1 MRTVKNI
8 HAVPDGRVG
17 VDVGGTFTDYV
28 YVRDGRLTI
37 HKRLTTPEDVAGGLL
52 AGLEEMGA
60 AAASEIVHGSTV
72 ATNALLERK
81 GARTAL
87 VTTKGFADVLEIGRQ
102 NRPELYALTGRRP
115 PPLVPAELRF
125 EVDERMDAT
134 GAVLRPLDPASLHAA
149 VEAIRR
155 AGAESV
161 AVVLLFSFLNPA
173 HERAVGAA
181 LEQLGIPVSLS
192 CEVLPEYREY
202 ERTSTLVANAY
213 VAPLV
218 SRYLRRLA
226 DGLAS
231 FGAPA
236 SERTLAGQRTGSA
249 QPRRSLRIIQ
259 SNGGSISAAVA
270 AALPVRTVLSGP
282 AGGVVGAFHVARLA
296 GFTRVITFDMG
307 GTSTDVSLCDGAPQH
322 TTEFA
327 IGGMPVRVPVIDIH
341 TVGAGGGSI
350 ARLDAGGALRVG
362 PESAGARPGPV
373 AYGRGGTEPTVTDA
387 NVVLGRLPADRFLG
401 GRMLLDAAAARQALE
416 ALGRRFAPPGEDA
429 ALAAARGVIRVV
441 NSNMERAI
449 RVISV
454 ERGHDPRR
462 FTLVAFGGAG
472 PLHACEL
479 AQALGIPR
487 VLVPL
492 YPGVLSAV
500 GMLVADIMRDYSQTV
515 LLRHDGAAAA
525 LQAVFAALEDRARRD
540 AAEDGL
546 AVERLRLRRALDLR
560 YAGQSFEITV
570 PLDTP
575 RTEAEAGEALAR
587 AVARFHR
594 AHRRRFAHAHP
605 DRPVEIVTARL
616 SAIYRTPKPAFE
628 RLPLGSPDA
637 SAALIDRR
645 PVAFAE
651 GMVDTA
657 IYERA
662 LLAPGNRFDG
672 PAIVTQFDATTVVP
686 PGWTAQVDGYRNLV
700 LTMTRL

>member
-1 MRTVKNI
+1 MRTVE
-8 HAVPDGRVG
+8 HTRTVSGGRVG

-87 VTTKGFADVLEIGRQ
+87 ITTKGFADVLEIGRQ

-125 EVDERMDAT
+125 EVDERVDAT

-218 SRYLRRLA
+218 SRYLRRLERS
-226 DGLAS
+226 LAS
-231 FGAPA
+231 LGALA
-236 SERTLAGQRTGSA
+236 SEHAPVGQRSGSA
-249 QPRRSLRIIQ
+249 QPRRTLRIIQ

-296 GFTRVITFDMG
+296 GFTRIITFDMG
-307 GTSTDVSLCDGAPQH
+307 GTSTDVSLCDGVPQH

-362 PESAGARPGPV
+362 PESAGALPGPV

-401 GRMLLDAAAARQALE
+401 GRMMLDTVAARQALE

-429 ALAAARGVIRVV
+429 ALVAARGVVRVV

-515 LLRHDGAAAA
+515 LLRHDGAAALA
-525 LQAVFAALEDRARRD
+525 EVFAALEAKARRD
-540 AAEDGL
+540 AMEDGL
-546 AVERLRLRRALDLR
+546 AVERLQLRRALDLR

-575 RTEAEAGEALAR
+575 RTEAEVDAALAR

-628 RLPLGSPDA
+628 RLPLGPADA
-637 SAALIDRR
+637 SAALVDRR

-651 GMVDTA
+651 AVLDTA
-657 IYERA
+657 IYDRA
-662 LLAPGNRFDG
+662 RLTPGNRFEG
-672 PAIVTQFDATTVVP
+672 PAVVTQFDATTVVP

-700 LTMTRL
+700 LAAP